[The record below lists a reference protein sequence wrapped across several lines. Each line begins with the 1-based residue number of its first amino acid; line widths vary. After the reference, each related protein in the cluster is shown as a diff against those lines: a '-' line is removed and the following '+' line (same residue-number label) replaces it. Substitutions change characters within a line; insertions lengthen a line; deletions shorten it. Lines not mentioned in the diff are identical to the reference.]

1 MTLYRTTKTEYELA
15 KTIHM
20 KVQTSAL
27 RGLRATLFS
36 PRAGYA
42 LGLIALVLVAACQG
56 EYPQNSLDPK
66 TDFAETIHSLYVNVF
81 WWTMVILAV
90 VWSVLAYIVI
100 RFRENPDRPAPRQI
114 HGHLGMEIAW
124 TIGPAIIVVAI
135 AIPTIQAVF
144 RTQTPPPAEDN
155 ALVVEVVGHQYWW
168 EYRYPD
174 LGVSTANEL
183 HLPVGRPI
191 TLKMWSVDVIHSFW
205 VPQLGGKRDVNPLR
219 RVPEGQEARYTWL
232 YFTIN
237 EEGTFLGQCAE
248 FCGEA
253 HSLMRTRVVAESEA
267 EFDDWVDTWQ
277 TPGPTAAAPA
287 LDPETGQPAPAED
300 PQIALGRTA
309 FFSTTCIACH
319 AVQGTPAQGVIG
331 PNLTRLGGRSTIGAG
346 LLENTR
352 ANLVRWI
359 ATPHEVKPGVR
370 MPGAQVGGGGFPP
383 TNLSDEQVQAIATYL
398 GSLR

>member
-1 MTLYRTTKTEYELA
+1 MQVPTTPRLA
-15 KTIHM
+15 PTAAWL
-20 KVQTSAL
+20 T
-27 RGLRATLFS
+27 
-36 PRAGYA
+36 PRVGYA
-42 LGLIALVLVAACQG
+42 LALLALVLLAACQG

-66 TDFAETIHSLYVNVF
+66 TDFAETIHGLYVSIF
-81 WWTMVILAV
+81 WWTMVILVV

-100 RFRENPDRPAPRQI
+100 RFRENPNRPPPKQI

-124 TIGPAIIVVAI
+124 TIGPAVIVVAI

-144 RTQTPPPAEDN
+144 RTQTPPAEDEN

-183 HLPVGRPI
+183 HLPVGRAI
-191 TLKMWSVDVIHSFW
+191 TLKLSSVDVIHSFW

-219 RVPEGQEARYTWL
+219 RVPEGEEPRYTWL

-267 EFDDWVDTWQ
+267 DFDSWVDTWR
-277 TPGPTAAAPA
+277 TPGPTAAAPTV
-287 LDPETGQPAPAED
+287 DPETGQPVTAED
-300 PQIALGRTA
+300 PQITQGRTA

-319 AVQGTPAQGVIG
+319 AIQGTPAQGVIG
-331 PNLTRLGGRSTIGAG
+331 PNLTRLGSRSTIGAG
-346 LLENTR
+346 LLENTPE
-352 ANLVRWI
+352 NLIRWI
-359 ATPHEVKPGVR
+359 STPHDVKPGAR

-383 TNLSDEQVQAIATYL
+383 TNLSDEQVQAIAVYL

>member
-1 MTLYRTTKTEYELA
+1 MSNRK
-15 KTIHM
+15 
-20 KVQTSAL
+20 
-27 RGLRATLFS
+27 
-36 PRAGYA
+36 AGYA
-42 LGLIALVLVAACQG
+42 LALIALALAAACRG

-66 TDFAETIHSLYVNVF
+66 TDFAETIHSLYVSIF
-81 WWTMVILAV
+81 WWTMVILAG

-100 RFRENPDRPAPRQI
+100 KFRENPNRPPPRQI

-124 TIGPAIIVVAI
+124 TIGPALIVVAI

-144 RTQTPPPAEDN
+144 RTQTPPPASDN

-183 HLPVGRPI
+183 HLPVGRAI
-191 TLKMWSVDVIHSFW
+191 TLKMWSADVIHSFW
-205 VPQLGGKRDVNPLR
+205 IPQLGGKRDVNPLR
-219 RVPEGQEARYTWL
+219 RVPEGEDARYTWL

-253 HSLMRTRVVAESEA
+253 HSLMRTRVVAESQA
-267 EFDDWVDTWQ
+267 EFDAWVDTWR
-277 TPGPTAAAPA
+277 TPGPTAAAPP
-287 LDPETGQPAPAED
+287 LDPETGQPAAAED
-300 PQIALGRTA
+300 PQVTQGRAA
-309 FFSTTCIACH
+309 FFQTTCIACH
-319 AVQGTPAQGVIG
+319 AIQGTPAQGVIG

-346 LLENTR
+346 LLENTPE
-352 ANLVRWI
+352 NLARWI
-359 ATPHEVKPGVR
+359 STPHEVKAGAR

-383 TNLSDEQVQAIATYL
+383 TNLSEEQVQAIAAYL